1 YRQAERQINPGPLPS
16 TGSALLFPEVADQ
29 SVFAVAVLWQH
40 WPAWAVATLSFT
52 CHIVVVVG
60 LILVAWRHFQDLSAG
75 MAAATFYLMLPY
87 TGQHMGQIHHV
98 LPMAL
103 FIGILLVYRWP
114 TLA

>member
-1 YRQAERQINPGPLPS
+1 
-16 TGSALLFPEVADQ
+16 
-29 SVFAVAVLWQH
+29 
-40 WPAWAVATLSFT
+40 AVATLSFT

-114 TLA
+114 TLAGGILGIATAATYFPALVLPLWLSFYRHRGAGRFLVAFLLGLS